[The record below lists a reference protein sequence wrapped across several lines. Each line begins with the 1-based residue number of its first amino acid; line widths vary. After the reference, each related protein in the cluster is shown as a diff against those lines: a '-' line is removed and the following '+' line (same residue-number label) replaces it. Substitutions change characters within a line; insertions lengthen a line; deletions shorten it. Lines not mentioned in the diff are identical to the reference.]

1 MNRLDFTRS
10 SVSGLAKYAFWLTLI
25 GLSGWYLR
33 ENVFTILTA
42 EAGAGDAFAG
52 RSALRYVHFMAVV
65 PLLLLAPVQFSRKF
79 RSSWPV
85 MHQRAGQ
92 IYLSG
97 AILGSLLAVVLAATI
112 RNEGSRIPLTLF
124 GLLWFCFSVA
134 AWQCAR
140 NRDFVN
146 HQRFVIRGYGL
157 ALAFVW
163 TRLMWDFQAEL
174 FPFIARQDVRDTT
187 REWLSV
193 VLPLVMIEGWLT
205 WWPAARR
212 SFLPRVRPA

>member
-1 MNRLDFTRS
+1 LTIWT
-10 SVSGLAKYAFWLTLI
+10 AKAD
-25 GLSGWYLR
+25 
-33 ENVFTILTA
+33 A
-42 EAGAGDAFAG
+42 ADAFAW
-52 RSALRYVHFMAVV
+52 RTFLRYVHFLAAV
-65 PLLLLAPVQFSRKF
+65 PLLLLAPVQFSR
-79 RSSWPV
+79 RLRTRWPV
-85 MHQRAGQ
+85 LHRRAGQ

-97 AILGSLLAVVLAATI
+97 SILGSLLAMVLAASI
-112 RNEGSRIPLTLF
+112 RNEGSRTPLTLF
-124 GLLWFCFSVA
+124 GLMWFCFSVA

-140 NRDFVN
+140 QRDFVN

-193 VLPLVMIEGWLT
+193 VLPLVIIEAWLT
-205 WWPAARR
+205 WWPAAKR
-212 SFLPRVRPA
+212 SLLPRARAG